1 MRARRLKHSPGDRV
15 IKDKTY
21 LVTQKGEKL
30 FINDEHNNRMHI
42 TSNNKFWELLD
53 VTKEEYDRLPRRY
66 RGCVKYIPL
75 PRSTPSLKSEGAAK
89 WLEAR
94 EIIEV
99 EKHKLECQRAA
110 AMSQLLEPADKECRK
125 MLREGIE
132 RISTN
137 QQQENN
143 MKIEK
148 VILVD
153 GKRADEISFDRY
165 LELIRFE
172 QAKLESLDSL
182 PVSKAVA
189 NRKRVIN
196 SNIKNLTILMDR
208 YANEEG

>member
-1 MRARRLKHSPGDRV
+1 MRARRLKHCPNGRT
-15 IKDKTY
+15 IQNKTY
-21 LVTQKGEKL
+21 LVNQKGEKL
-30 FINDEHNNRMHI
+30 FIMDEHNNKMQI
-42 TSNNKFWELLD
+42 SDNSNYWQLLNL
-53 VTKEEYDRLPRRY
+53 TEAEYARLPRHY
-66 RGCVKYIPL
+66 KECVKYIPE
-75 PRSTPSLKSEGAAK
+75 PSTPSA
-89 WLEAR
+89 
-94 EIIEV
+94 V
-99 EKHKLECQRAA
+99 EQHKLECQHAVV
-110 AMSQLLEPADKECRK
+110 MSQALEPTDKECRK

-165 LELIRFE
+165 LELIRCE

-182 PVSKAVA
+182 PASKAVA
-189 NRKRVIN
+189 NRRRVIN

>member
-15 IKDKTY
+15 IRNKTY

-42 TSNNKFWELLD
+42 ASNNKFWDLLD

-66 RGCVKYIPL
+66 RGCVKYIPE
-75 PRSTPSLKSEGAAK
+75 PSTPSLKSEGAAE
-89 WLEAR
+89 WLEASK
-94 EIIEV
+94 IIEA
-99 EKHKLECQRAA
+99 E
-110 AMSQLLEPADKECRK
+110 LLSRNCRS

-165 LELIRFE
+165 LELIRCE